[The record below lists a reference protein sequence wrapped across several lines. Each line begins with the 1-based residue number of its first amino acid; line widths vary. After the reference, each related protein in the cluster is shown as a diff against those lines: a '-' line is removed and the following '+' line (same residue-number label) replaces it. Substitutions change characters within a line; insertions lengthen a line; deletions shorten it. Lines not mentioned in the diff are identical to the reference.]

1 MCLLFSLHTDILI
14 KVIALGLTGWYHLGH
29 NKPSLLCSQFS
40 FHHKVGAN
48 VLFSPLMSENT
59 RPLSSAL
66 HFPSLIIVHCPWK
79 RGNQEEGGVADSSGR
94 QDAKGREERE
104 RDQRIPLASFS
115 SILCFEFLLS
125 FPSVLSHFLG
135 LWAALFIPLNR

>member
-1 MCLLFSLHTDILI
+1 MFSSLPSCQKTQGPFHLLFIFQ
-14 KVIALGLTGWYHLGH
+14 
-29 NKPSLLCSQFS
+29 P
-40 FHHKVGAN
+40 
-48 VLFSPLMSENT
+48 
-59 RPLSSAL
+59 
-66 HFPSLIIVHCPWK
+66 LIIVHCPWK

-104 RDQRIPLASFS
+104 KDQSIPLASFS

-135 LWAALFIPLNR
+135 LWAALFIPLHR